1 MNKTELV
8 ERLAA
13 RCGLSRNDASKV
25 LDGLLET
32 ITESLR
38 QGEDVTLTG
47 FGTFHVKQRAAR
59 MGRNPRT
66 GESVAI
72 AASRSPGFK
81 VGKSLKDALN

>member
-1 MNKTELV
+1 MNKTELI

-13 RCGLSRNDASKV
+13 RSGRSRNETAAA
-25 LDGLLET
+25 LDDLLET
-32 ITESLR
+32 ITEVLR

-72 AASRSPGFK
+72 AASKSPGFK
-81 VGKSLKDALN
+81 AGKSLKDALN

>member
-1 MNKTELV
+1 MNKTELI

-13 RCGLSRNDASKV
+13 TCGLSRNETAAV

-32 ITESLR
+32 ITEALR
-38 QGEDVTLTG
+38 RGEDVTLTG
-47 FGTFHVKQRAAR
+47 FGTFTVKQRAAR

-81 VGKSLKDALN
+81 AGKSLKDALN